1 MKVQR
6 KDTGEFFAIKKFKES
21 DEDEQVRKTAYRE
34 VRLLRQLR
42 HHNIVSLLE
51 VFRSKRKLHLVFEFV
66 DHTLLKTLQESAE
79 GLDSAYVK
87 RLMYQLVTAVDFC
100 HSQKVVHRD
109 IKPENLLIS
118 RHGVLKLCDF
128 GFARELNAKNGR
140 YTEYV
145 STRWYRAPELLVG
158 DANYGKAVDIW
169 AIGCLHAE
177 LLTGIPLFPGES
189 DIDTLY
195 HIMKLCGNA
204 LTQSHVDTF
213 RANPSYEGCQVPHNQ
228 SCPSRRSRQG
238 LKRGWGN

>member
-1 MKVQR
+1 MLRSTYGVVLKVQR

-21 DEDEQVRKTAYRE
+21 DDDEQVKKTAYRE

-42 HHNIVSLLE
+42 HHNIVSLVE

-66 DHTLLKTLQESAE
+66 DHTVLKTLQDCAE
-79 GLDSAYVK
+79 GLDPTEVK
-87 RLMYQLVTAVDFC
+87 KIMYQLVSAVDFC

-118 RHGVLKLCDF
+118 RHGILKLCDF

-195 HIMKLCGNA
+195 HIMKTCGNV
-204 LTQSHVDTF
+204 LTQSHVETF
-213 RANPSYEGCQVPHNQ
+213 KSNPNYEGCDVICNQ
-228 SCPSRRSRQG
+228 SFHRWLC
-238 LKRGWGN
+238 L

>member
-1 MKVQR
+1 MR

-21 DEDEQVRKTAYRE
+21 DEDEQVKKTAYRE
-34 VRLLRQLR
+34 IRLLRQLR
-42 HHNIVSLLE
+42 HHNIVSLVE

-66 DHTLLKTLQESAE
+66 DHTVLKTLQESPE
-79 GLDSAYVK
+79 GLHPLEVK
-87 RLMYQLVTAVDFC
+87 KIMYQIVTSVEFC

-118 RHGVLKLCDF
+118 RQGVLKLCDF

-158 DANYGKAVDIW
+158 DTNYGKAVDIW

-195 HIMKLCGNA
+195 HIMKTCGNV
-204 LTQSHVDTF
+204 LTQSHVETF
-213 RANPSYEGCQVPHNQ
+213 KSNPSYEGCEVLCNQ
-228 SCPSRRSRQG
+228 SCRRYLG
-238 LKRGWGN
+238 LRDLNTG